1 MNKKKIALL
10 HEHTDLD
17 YKLGTEP
24 PKYLMFFKA
33 VSK

>member
-1 MNKKKIALL
+1 MNKKKTALPSKY
-10 HEHTDLD
+10 TDLD

-24 PKYLMFFKA
+24 PKSLMFFKA

>member
-1 MNKKKIALL
+1 MNKKKIALPS
-10 HEHTDLD
+10 EHTHLD

-24 PKYLMFFKA
+24 PKSLMLFKA